1 MKISIINT
9 PFSILYKARTD
20 LRTGSRTGSQQGS
33 QIGSHETCEP
43 NRTANRFAK
52 PVREP
57 NFANRP
63 NPSQNTYILKLN
75 KIALDISVP
84 YSGYIPLFSR
94 LIMGFL

>member
-33 QIGSHETCEP
+33 QIGSQETCEP

-63 NPSQNTYILKLN
+63 NPIIDIKKKIYNFEHFLQN
-75 KIALDISVP
+75 
-84 YSGYIPLFSR
+84 
-94 LIMGFL
+94 